1 MARDNVDDYTETLEQ
16 RKEALEQ
23 GIEKVLYNLT
33 QIEEGELPRIA
44 EGDPINLGGPSPRYI
59 PIFRIDKYGQRI
71 RINEKHLTQ
80 NVDNLLGILKEE
92 NQNPLSVNYATLLV
106 RLKEKQKEAVR
117 HDVAQSYAPVM
128 A

>member
-1 MARDNVDDYTETLEQ
+1 MARDHVDDYTETLEQ

-23 GIEKVLYNLT
+23 GIEKVLYNLP
-33 QIEEGELPRIA
+33 QIEEGELPQIG
-44 EGDPINLGGPSPRYI
+44 EGDSITLGGPSPRYI
-59 PIFRIDKYGQRI
+59 PTSRIDKYGQRI

-80 NVDNLLGILKEE
+80 NVDNLLGMLTEE
-92 NQNPLSVNYATLLV
+92 NQNPLSVTYATLLV

-117 HDVAQSYAPVM
+117 YNVAQSYAPTV